1 MNRKSDSFS
10 GPRLGGW
17 YCCTCEWRV
26 DTYKPQPP
34 RPRVPPRYTY
44 IFPGLQYVAM
54 ITSSCWYNGPS
65 MSSTALCCVKP
76 HNSSKCA
83 RGPAGQLANVLRTAH
98 VLALRKIVVFQI
110 VINGA
115 DCSARHTY
123 VQLITKCDAGVPL
136 VKNKC
141 DAGQPPGKANNV
153 PLLQFLTRN
162 CQHADSNNCF
172 MRCARSCTVLESQ

>member
-34 RPRVPPRYTY
+34 RPRVPPRYIYFARSPICCHDPLKLLVQRPVHEQHCT
-44 IFPGLQYVAM
+44 M
-54 ITSSCWYNGPS
+54 
-65 MSSTALCCVKP
+65 LCETTQQQQVCP
-76 HNSSKCA
+76 
-83 RGPAGQLANVLRTAH
+83 RAGRPNVLRTAH
-98 VLALRKIVVFQI
+98 VLAQRKIVVFQI

-115 DCSARHTY
+115 DCSAQHTY

-136 VKNKC
+136 VKQRVMQASPQVKPTMCHCCN
-141 DAGQPPGKANNV
+141 
-153 PLLQFLTRN
+153 F
-162 CQHADSNNCF
+162 
-172 MRCARSCTVLESQ
+172 